1 MGKKLKLIRIHP
13 EDGDLFLHV
22 YDFIV
27 EHHFTPKHLIP
38 EEDLLKDPSIVTYFV
53 RDEEGEGIIAT
64 SSMKRC
70 SPTLVE
76 MQRTIVHDAYR
87 GMGLGRKLSE
97 AMEEKAKKLGYK
109 KARSFTYTTNFPM
122 IFLKLKMDYL
132 IEGLLRDSDA
142 PGIHEYVFGK
152 EIG

>member
-1 MGKKLKLIRIHP
+1 MDEKLKLIRIHP

-22 YDFIV
+22 YDFVV

-38 EEDLLKDPSIVTYFV
+38 EEDLLKDPSISTYFV
-53 RDEEGEGIIAT
+53 RDEEDEGIIAT
-64 SSMKRC
+64 ASMKKW

-87 GMGLGRKLSE
+87 GRGLGKKLAT
-97 AMEEKAKKLGYK
+97 AMEEKAEELGFKKIW
-109 KARSFTYTTNFPM
+109 SFTYTTNFPM
-122 IFLKLKMDYL
+122 IFLRLKMGYL

-152 EIG
+152 EI